1 MAKKIRVKQIA
12 QEMGLQPKEVLAY
25 LKDIGITLKSVM
37 SSITEDEYDRLIMYV
52 KMKKLQEERRKER
65 GSKIDEKEVLKVE
78 VEPQEVTEEEVIE
91 ETLIE
96 EVVVGEEEKESGI
109 EEKVEGR
116 IEEVPLEEPI
126 AESMVEPV
134 EEKIKEEVREEKIE
148 KISEPKLKE
157 RELEKE
163 KVDSRII
170 EEKIKEIFFKRDRS
184 EEKVQGV
191 ADESPQFIEPI
202 YQPVREK
209 RLRRRRKRYREEL
222 DEEALRVEELKSKV
236 DFDKGIV
243 RLPETI
249 SIPDLAIM
257 LEEDE
262 SKIEEILLSKGIP
275 VKLTRVI
282 PYDIA
287 KMVCEEFG
295 FEVIPDEESVIQ
307 SLEEEKE
314 EEGLVPRAP
323 VVTVMGHV
331 DHGKTTLLDYIRKTN
346 VAEREAGGITQ
357 HIGAYKVKLPQG
369 EITFIDTPGHHAF
382 TTMRARGARV
392 TDIVILV
399 VAADDGVMPQTVE
412 AINHAKAAN
421 VPIIVAINKIDKP
434 EAKPDRVK
442 QELAQHGLIPEEW
455 GGDTIMVPISAKT
468 GQGVDELLEMVLLV
482 AEMLDLKANPN
493 KPARGTVL
501 EAKLDPK
508 KGPVATL
515 LVQDGTLR
523 EGDAF
528 VAGLCWGKVRAM
540 TNERGERL
548 KEAGPSTP
556 VEVLGLSDVPMA
568 GDPFFVVENEKVA
581 REISEERRE
590 KAKEL
595 SVDKGKV
602 TIEEIMK
609 KLMEGESKELRL
621 IVKADVQGS
630 LEAIREVI
638 DRLSTDEIKVNIVHY
653 GIGAVTET
661 DVMLAKASGAI
672 IIGFNVRPDAQARKV
687 IEREKVE
694 VRTYKVIYDIV
705 EDIKK
710 IMSGMLEPEEKE
722 VVLGRAEIRQIF
734 KVPKV
739 GNVAGCYVLE
749 GKITR
754 NAKIRIIRDGVIVYD
769 GRLSSL
775 KHYKED
781 VREIQA
787 GYECGMAFENFQDI
801 KEGDIVEAYEIQR
814 IERTL

>member
-52 KMKKLQEERRKER
+52 KMKRLQEEKKKER
-65 GSKIDEKEVLKVE
+65 ETKIDEVEVSEVKVE
-78 VEPQEVTEEEVIE
+78 SGEVTEEALVEEVIE
-91 ETLIE
+91 SEDLIE
-96 EVVVGEEEKESGI
+96 FKVEEEI
-109 EEKVEGR
+109 EERV
-116 IEEVPLEEPI
+116 EEVPVE
-126 AESMVEPV
+126 EPV
-134 EEKIKEEVREEKIE
+134 EEPRVEAVEKKLEEKVLEPELEEREAEKKKEE
-148 KISEPKLKE
+148 
-157 RELEKE
+157 
-163 KVDSRII
+163 SRII
-170 EEKIKEIFFKRDRS
+170 EEKIKEIFFKRDRL
-184 EEKVQGV
+184 EDRVQSIS
-191 ADESPQFIEPI
+191 DESPQIIEPI
-202 YQPVREK
+202 YQPIRER
-209 RLRRRRKRYREEL
+209 RLRRRKRRYREEL
-222 DEEALRVEELKSKV
+222 DEETLRIEELKSKV

-249 SIPDLAIM
+249 SVPDLAIM

-275 VKLTRVI
+275 VKLTKVI
-282 PYDIA
+282 PYDVA

-307 SLEEEKE
+307 VLEEEEKE

-595 SVDKGKV
+595 SVDRGKV

-609 KLMEGESKELRL
+609 RLMEGESKELRL

-710 IMSGMLEPEEKE
+710 IMSGMLEPEERE

-734 KVPKV
+734 KVPRV

-749 GKITR
+749 GKIAR

-769 GRLSSL
+769 GKLSSL
-775 KHYKED
+775 KHYKDD

-801 KEGDIVEAYEIQR
+801 KEGDIVEAYEIQK
-814 IERTL
+814 IERAL

>member
-1 MAKKIRVKQIA
+1 MVEEECATSEKVGEVVEEETKKEVDTT
-12 QEMGLQPKEVLAY
+12 PKEV
-25 LKDIGITLKSVM
+25 
-37 SSITEDEYDRLIMYV
+37 
-52 KMKKLQEERRKER
+52 RKE
-65 GSKIDEKEVLKVE
+65 KDETIKM
-78 VEPQEVTEEEVIE
+78 
-91 ETLIE
+91 
-96 EVVVGEEEKESGI
+96 
-109 EEKVEGR
+109 
-116 IEEVPLEEPI
+116 LEE
-126 AESMVEPV
+126 
-134 EEKIKEEVREEKIE
+134 
-148 KISEPKLKE
+148 KLKE
-157 RELEKE
+157 VFYVREPKEKE
-163 KVDSRII
+163 
-170 EEKIKEIFFKRDRS
+170 EIQEGEDFHYP
-184 EEKVQGV
+184 V
-191 ADESPQFIEPI
+191 EPI
-202 YQPVREK
+202 YQPIRER
-209 RLRRRRKRYREEL
+209 RLRRRKRRIKEEL
-222 DEEALRVEELKSKV
+222 DEEALRLEELKLRV

-257 LEEDE
+257 LEESE
-262 SKIEEILLSKGIP
+262 ECIENVLQSKGIP
-275 VKLTRVI
+275 VKLTKVV
-282 PYDIA
+282 PFDIA

-295 FEVIPDEESVIQ
+295 FEVIPDEEASIPVV
-307 SLEEEKE
+307 EKE
-314 EEGLVPRAP
+314 EEEEGLLPRAP

-399 VAADDGVMPQTVE
+399 VAADDGVMPQTIE

-434 EAKPDRVK
+434 DANPERVK
-442 QELAQHGLIPEEW
+442 RELAKHGLIPEEW
-455 GGDTIMVPISAKT
+455 GGETIMVPISAKT

-482 AEMLDLKANPN
+482 AQMLDLKANPN

-508 KGPVATL
+508 RGPVATL

-528 VAGLCWGKVRAM
+528 VVGLHWGKVRAM
-540 TNERGERL
+540 TNELGERL

-556 VEVLGLSDVPMA
+556 VEVLGLSDVPLA
-568 GDPFFVVENEKVA
+568 GDAFLVVKNEKVA

-595 SVDKGKV
+595 SLEGSKAL

-609 KLMEGESKELRL
+609 KLSEGESKELRM

-630 LEAIREVI
+630 LEAIREVL
-638 DRLSTDEIKVNIVHY
+638 DRLSIDEVKVNIIHS
-653 GIGAVTET
+653 GIGAITET
-661 DVMLAKASGAI
+661 DIMLAKASGAI
-672 IIGFNVRPDAQARKV
+672 IVGFNVRPDAQARKV
-687 IEREKVE
+687 LEREKVE
-694 VRTYKVIYDIV
+694 ARTYRVIYDIV

-710 IMSGMLEPEEKE
+710 IMLGMLEPEEKE
-722 VVLGRAEIRQIF
+722 VILGRAEIRQVF

-749 GKITR
+749 GKIAR
-754 NAKIRIIRDGVIVYD
+754 NSRIRIIRDGVIVYD
-769 GRLSSL
+769 GKLASL
-775 KHYKED
+775 KHYKDD

-787 GYECGMAFENFQDI
+787 GYECGMAFDNFQDI
-801 KEGDIVEAYEIQR
+801 REGDIVEAYEIQKIMR
-814 IERTL
+814 ESL